1 MVLAHLEWRFDVPVP
16 ALSLGSFASTGRRMI
31 VAPFVSAGYAGRPYQ
46 TLPWASTE
54 GIRPVAGLA
63 FEWLMRIIRVEAGV
77 GLKDGRVGVTV
88 DINRDW
94 WGLL

>member
-1 MVLAHLEWRFDVPVP
+1 MEWRFDVPVP
-16 ALSLGSFASTGRRMI
+16 GLPLGSFASTGPSVI
-31 VAPFVSAGYAGRPYQ
+31 LAPFISAGYAGRPYDG
-46 TLPWASTE
+46 LPWTGTA

-63 FEWLMRIIRVEAGV
+63 VEWLMRLIRIEAGV
-77 GLKDGRVGVTV
+77 GLRDGGFAVTV

>member
-1 MVLAHLEWRFDVPVP
+1 MALAHVEWRFDAPIP
-16 ALSLGSFASTGRRMI
+16 AISLGSFASTGRTLTM
-31 VAPFVSAGYAGRPYQ
+31 APFISAGYAARPLEQ
-46 TLPWASTE
+46 LPWSGTG

-63 FEWLMRIIRVEAGV
+63 PEWLMRLIRIEAGV
-77 GLKDGRVGVTV
+77 GLRDGRLGVTI